1 MEIFLP
7 PDEEKTKRWKEDNKE
22 IEYHLDLELRKKK
35 KGIKHT
41 YYENFRNDIQSLLLY
56 SKKHLIFQGTHLIQ
70 YINNLCTNNRQYK
83 LFVVNGNWET
93 CLYP

>member
-35 KGIKHT
+35 KKGLSTLTMRILGMT
-41 YYENFRNDIQSLLLY
+41 SSPCFCILRSISF
-56 SKKHLIFQGTHLIQ
+56 SKARTWSSI
-70 YINNLCTNNRQYK
+70 
-83 LFVVNGNWET
+83 
-93 CLYP
+93 